1 MIALCGC
8 GMHVR
13 DCESF
18 FVCAFESL
26 YVKTLCAVRDYGCE
40 RKRSAKNLA
49 YTNLIT
55 LVLKS
60 DKTTR

>member
-40 RKRSAKNLA
+40 RKEVRK
-49 YTNLIT
+49 T
-55 LVLKS
+55 LHIQ
-60 DKTTR
+60 T